1 MSASQIIIIICTI
14 YNIFFIFFMISRW
27 KKILKEKDF
36 SILEIRENIANE
48 FLKIVER
55 RKEGNEL
62 ILEANQEA
70 EEDIRR
76 GWESIVWE
84 DRVIIDILKNN
95 KNLFP
100 EGPYLQQEE
109 ENE

>member
-1 MSASQIIIIICTI
+1 MNTSSIIIIVCTI
-14 YNIFFIFFMISRW
+14 FNLFYFIFMLSKW
-27 KKILKEKDF
+27 AKIQKEMDF
-36 SILEIRENIANE
+36 SILKIRENIAND

-70 EEDIRR
+70 EEDIKM

-109 ENE
+109 EK